1 MSTLHMIKSSLVFLF
16 LLTDN
21 WKSFVPVPVWQQI
34 QSMQCRGLMGERE
47 IIQTAAKDMLT
58 FNGTDESDKSDK
70 TTLIRVDGEA
80 PEAQVRSD
88 HMHSIC
94 RHYV

>member
-1 MSTLHMIKSSLVFLF
+1 
-16 LLTDN
+16 
-21 WKSFVPVPVWQQI
+21 
-34 QSMQCRGLMGERE
+34 MGERE

-80 PEAQVRSD
+80 PEAGQIICTVYADTMYNTD
-88 HMHSIC
+88 HWTQHVESMTSNRNFLFFENITLTLKNINT
-94 RHYV
+94 